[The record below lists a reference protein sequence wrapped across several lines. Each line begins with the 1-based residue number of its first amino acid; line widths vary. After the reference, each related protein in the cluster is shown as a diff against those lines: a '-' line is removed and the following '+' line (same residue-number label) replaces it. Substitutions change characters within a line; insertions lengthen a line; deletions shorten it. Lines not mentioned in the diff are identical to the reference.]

1 MAADVP
7 LTGRFGHLL
16 AVGSCLH
23 FLTTRSLTQ
32 CSIRVHFTTIHVVS
46 HLYRLLGKNIAHFR
60 REANL
65 TQEQLAEKTDYSV
78 DFIGLVERGVN
89 APTVSRLK
97 DIADV
102 IGVEVWQLFY
112 TDQRGQEKPRK
123 SASRATQPAAKDSH
137 RRSR

>member
-1 MAADVP
+1 
-7 LTGRFGHLL
+7 
-16 AVGSCLH
+16 
-23 FLTTRSLTQ
+23 
-32 CSIRVHFTTIHVVS
+32 VS

-112 TDQRGQEKPRK
+112 PKDRTPSSNGGSSKLTRV
-123 SASRATQPAAKDSH
+123 ASR
-137 RRSR
+137 RRG

>member
-1 MAADVP
+1 M
-7 LTGRFGHLL
+7 
-16 AVGSCLH
+16 
-23 FLTTRSLTQ
+23 
-32 CSIRVHFTTIHVVS
+32 S

-112 TDQRGQEKPRK
+112 AGQSGRKKSLK
-123 SASRATQPAAKDSH
+123 SAARTSHATANGSQ

>member
-1 MAADVP
+1 M
-7 LTGRFGHLL
+7 T
-16 AVGSCLH
+16 
-23 FLTTRSLTQ
+23 
-32 CSIRVHFTTIHVVS
+32 
-46 HLYRLLGKNIAHFR
+46 HLYRLLGKNISHFR
-60 REANL
+60 REAGL

-112 TDQRGQEKPRK
+112 SDQRAGKKSPKPAPRH
-123 SASRATQPAAKDSH
+123 SRAAANGAQ
-137 RRSR
+137 RGSR